1 MARKNRALKS
11 QRRDV
16 ALQSQGHLL
25 AQMNISRIHEQHQ
38 VLVRHF
44 VKTSRRHRLRV
55 PREAH
60 SHYCKK
66 CLQSHFS
73 ATSYVVRIRAGQV
86 IRTCKLCGYQ
96 RKMGGGPKYHR
107 REKSE

>member
-1 MARKNRALKS
+1 MVRKNRAIKS
-11 QRRDV
+11 QRRDA
-16 ALQSQGHLL
+16 ALQSQVHLL
-25 AQMNISRIHEQHQ
+25 AQMNTSRTPEQHQ

-44 VKTSRRHRLRV
+44 VKTSRRHRLKV
-55 PREAH
+55 PREVH
-60 SHYCKK
+60 THYCKK

-73 ATSYVVRIRAGQV
+73 SINYVVRIRAGQI

-96 RKMGGGPKYHR
+96 RRIGGGPKSHR

>member
-1 MARKNRALKS
+1 MVRKHHGLKS
-11 QRRDV
+11 QRRDA
-16 ALQSQGHLL
+16 ALQSQKHLL
-25 AQMNISRIHEQHQ
+25 AQMFTSGNQEQHQ

-60 SHYCKK
+60 LHYCKK
-66 CLQSHFS
+66 CFKSHFS
-73 ATSYVVRIRAGQV
+73 STNYLVRIRAGQI

-96 RKMGGGPKYHR
+96 RRAGGGPKSHR
-107 REKSE
+107 REKTE

>member
-25 AQMNISRIHEQHQ
+25 AQMNTASTQKQHQ

-60 SHYCKK
+60 PHYCKK

-73 ATSYVVRIRAGQV
+73 SSNFVVRIRAGQI

-96 RKMGGGPKYHR
+96 RRIGGGPKSHR
-107 REKSE
+107 RERSE